1 MKIHNDL
8 LTHNGVAANAT
19 GKVLDLGFNGDFD
32 RKKLEWN
39 MVFVQF
45 PAKASGTDMTVKVY
59 SVQSSIS
66 GIVDAGNV
74 IGTVVVPAAEVQKGG
89 LIGLPM
95 PKGLKRYFTIGIS
108 GTTIPTTGITAGITD
123 EVDTDLKFDW
133 TNYKAATGSTEVP
146 TRATRVGDVVSGAVD
161 SRIKVLENA

>member
-1 MKIHNDL
+1 M
-8 LTHNGVAANAT
+8 
-19 GKVLDLGFNGDFD
+19 
-32 RKKLEWN
+32 
-39 MVFVQF
+39 
-45 PAKASGTDMTVKVY
+45 
-59 SVQSSIS
+59 
-66 GIVDAGNV
+66 
-74 IGTVVVPAAEVQKGG
+74 VVPAAEVQKGG

-108 GTTIPTTGITAGITD
+108 GTTIPTAGVTAGITD

-161 SRIKVLENA
+161 SRIKALENA

>member
-19 GKVLDLGFNGDFD
+19 GNVLDLGFNGDFD

-39 MVFVQF
+39 TVFVQF

-108 GTTIPTTGITAGITD
+108 GTTIPTAGVTAGITD
-123 EVDTDLKFDW
+123 EVDTGLKFDW

-161 SRIKVLENA
+161 SRIDALEGA